1 MSLRPP
7 TLKQQAARIVV
18 LKGLPTSG
26 LPPKDM
32 RQNFDALA
40 HLPGSYKVTKRSIKV
55 DGEEMT
61 PAEQNLLEIG
71 SKFTVSTSTNGV
83 EREVMRWSVRGAG
96 IVEESFVLTTKL
108 VWTLQ
113 HGR

>member
-1 MSLRPP
+1 MPLKPP

-32 RQNFDALA
+32 RQNFEALA
-40 HLPGSYKVTKRSIKV
+40 HLPGSYKVIKRSIKV

-61 PAEQNLLEIG
+61 PHEQYQWEPLLEIG

-83 EREVMRWSVRGAG
+83 EREVMRWSVRFRLL
-96 IVEESFVLTTKL
+96 ILLMTRRKM
-108 VWTLQ
+108 
-113 HGR
+113 